1 MPAIGC
7 VSLSSLP
14 CTWLQI
20 TCKIPM
26 SQAMQQCK
34 RSYLLWHAIDIW
46 IPFQRSI
53 SRRCSGVRK
62 EANSTHEE
70 IVLNRNLSPQSSKP
84 SQQLK
89 MWFTLHS
96 TWSIRECGSPMFAPS
111 RKTHLR
117 SSASMAP
124 PAQARVPRVTWS
136 MCGRVIVWSPKR
148 HQKNHVQHHGRP
160 TFRPSRVTPGR
171 YSAGNLPK
179 HFQVSPFGLRKA
191 KARQS
196 SMQVFFPGQR
206 SCGCSQRVKG
216 RCWKILTH
224 VVA

>member
-70 IVLNRNLSPQSSKP
+70 IILNRNLSPQSSKP

-96 TWSIRECGSPMFAPS
+96 TWSIRECGSPMFVPS

-124 PAQARVPRVTWS
+124 PAQARVPRVTWR

-160 TFRPSRVTPGR
+160 
-171 YSAGNLPK
+171 YISAIK
-179 HFQVSPFGLRKA
+179 SDTRKVQCRESSKAFSSFPFWSEK
-191 KARQS
+191 S
-196 SMQVFFPGQR
+196 
-206 SCGCSQRVKG
+206 
-216 RCWKILTH
+216 
-224 VVA
+224 